1 METQVFVKAVTPKCL
16 GGPPVDRDRLYTHP
30 RSKMSID
37 RKNKGIEGIRPRDIE
52 KLIDIGAM
60 EKEVTD
66 IYNEKK
72 KKYRENWTGV
82 VGTSTST
89 FYVTAN

>member
-66 IYNEKK
+66 IYNEKNIGK
-72 KKYRENWTGV
+72 TGQV
-82 VGTSTST
+82 LLELLLPLST
-89 FYVTAN
+89 